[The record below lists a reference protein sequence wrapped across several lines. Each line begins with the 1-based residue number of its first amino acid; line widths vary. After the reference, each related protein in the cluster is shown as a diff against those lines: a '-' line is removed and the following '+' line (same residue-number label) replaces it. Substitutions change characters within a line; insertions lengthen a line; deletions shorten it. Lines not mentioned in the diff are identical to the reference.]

1 MWKTSGYVSVFKELC
16 VPFLQAH
23 IMCEPFLLAPMNL
36 FQHTLNCTEKLAIV
50 LPIDAVLSIQGL
62 FLGGQTCLALG
73 LIPGLAAAARAHSWP
88 PSLALGWQEPS
99 RWGFWVDLEFFPK
112 PAAVPGPVCVPRC
125 GDGSPGEVS

>member
-1 MWKTSGYVSVFKELC
+1 MVLFLKELR

-50 LPIDAVLSIQGL
+50 LPINAVLSIQGL
-62 FLGGQTCLALG
+62 LLGGQACLALG

-88 PSLALGWQEPS
+88 PSSAL
-99 RWGFWVDLEFFPK
+99 D
-112 PAAVPGPVCVPRC
+112 
-125 GDGSPGEVS
+125 